1 MRKPRR
7 RSVPRAGRQLR
18 PFSARAAVL
27 AEPER
32 RRIMSE
38 PLVVTIP
45 HRLGKEEALRRIRG
59 GLARAESEFAW
70 ALRFDEQRWEG
81 DRLAFRISAIGQHAQ
96 GSIDVGED
104 SVRVEVMLPW
114 LLARFARAA
123 QRAIGQS
130 GAKMLE
136 KK

>member
-1 MRKPRR
+1 M
-7 RSVPRAGRQLR
+7 A
-18 PFSARAAVL
+18 
-27 AEPER
+27 
-32 RRIMSE
+32 E

-45 HRLGKEEALRRIRG
+45 HRLGKEEAVNRIKT
-59 GLARAESEFAW
+59 GLARAQTEFAW

-81 DRLAFRISAIGQHAQ
+81 DRLDFRISAIGQHAQ
-96 GSIDVGED
+96 GAIDVGEE

-114 LLARFARAA
+114 LLARFANAA
-123 QRAIGQS
+123 QRVIGQT